1 MVTSKRATN
10 PELHSNTLMR
20 QKLFLI
26 CAALALVAVCAAY
39 ANHFHNSFHY
49 DDFHSVLNN
58 AYIRYLHNIPL
69 FFTDARTGSS
79 LPTNQAWRPVLMTSL
94 AIDYYLGHG
103 LNDTLWFHISTFF
116 WFLVQLVLMFFLFR
130 DVLNAAAPG
139 PANQYVALLGAT
151 WYGLHPAIAETVNY
165 ICQSADLL
173 STVGVV
179 AGMVMYIRLPQFRKY
194 GLYLVPVAIASMAKA
209 PAVVF
214 CGILLVYIFL
224 FEEDG
229 RWNRLWPA
237 IRSSIPA
244 IIVCVV
250 FAVLNVKMVSASYSP
265 AATPSYLYWAT
276 QPYVILRY
284 FRSFFMPLWLSADTD
299 LAPLSGFTAPEALLG
314 IVFCIALL
322 LVAVWAMKRRV
333 HRPIAFGIFWFFAAL
348 APTSVFVLAEVE
360 NDHRMFFP
368 FVGLM
373 LSVTWAV
380 FLVVSRWMARQPTER
395 RKNAVVAIQAVAVC
409 LLLAYAFGTWKRN
422 EVWRTDYAL
431 WEDVTIKS
439 PLNGRGWMIFG
450 MMKLDRGDLNGALAD
465 CTRAAIYTPN
475 YFFLE
480 INTGIVLA
488 AMGRNQEAEPHF
500 RRAIVLQSKEAQTY
514 YFYARW
520 LSQQGRT
527 AEAIQNAKTAMA
539 LNPAYLGSEYLLMN
553 IYAQQ
558 GQWVALRDVAQ
569 DTLKLSPGDPT
580 AQSFLNR
587 GSDPATQTAAAVAL
601 AESQPTA
608 EHYLNLSLI
617 YDQTG
622 KYQECIDAARKALRL
637 RPDYPEAYNNIAAA
651 YEAMSMWDPAIEAA
665 QQALRLKPDFQLA
678 KNNLAWSVSQ
688 KNLQHRKLGTIDNGH
703 P

>member
-1 MVTSKRATN
+1 MSKSKFATN
-10 PELHSNTLMR
+10 PELRSVSLIR
-20 QKLFLI
+20 QKTFLI
-26 CAALALVAVCAAY
+26 CAAVALAAVCAAY
-39 ANHFHNSFHY
+39 ANHFHNTFHY
-49 DDFHSVLNN
+49 DDFHAVFNN
-58 AYIRYLHNIPL
+58 VYIRDLHNIPL
-69 FFTDARTGSS
+69 FFTDARTSSS
-79 LPTNQAWRPVLMTSL
+79 LPANQIWRPVLMTSL

-103 LNDTLWFHISTFF
+103 LSDTLWFHISTFF

-130 DVLNAAAPG
+130 DVLDAAAPG
-139 PANQYVALLGAT
+139 PANPYIALLGAS

-179 AGMVMYIRLPQFRKY
+179 AGMVMYIRLPQLRKY
-194 GLYLVPVAIASMAKA
+194 GLYLIPVAIGSMAKA

-229 RWNRLWPA
+229 RWNRLGSA
-237 IRSSIPA
+237 IQRSIPS

-250 FAVLNVKMVSASYSP
+250 FAILNVTMVPKSYAP
-265 AATPSYLYWAT
+265 GATPSSLYWAT

-299 LAPLSGFTAPEALLG
+299 LAPLSDFTAPEALLG
-314 IVFCIALL
+314 VVFCIALL
-322 LVAVWAMKRRV
+322 LVGVWAMKRRV
-333 HRPIAFGIFWFFAAL
+333 HRPIAFGIFWFFGAL

-373 LSVTWAV
+373 LSVTWAA
-380 FLVVSRWMARQPTER
+380 FLLVSRWLARLPAER
-395 RKNAVVAIQAVAVC
+395 RKNATLAIEAVAVC
-409 LLLAYAFGTWKRN
+409 LLLAYAFGTRERN
-422 EVWRTDYAL
+422 KVWRTEDGL
-431 WEDVTIKS
+431 WKDVTIKS
-439 PLNGRGWMIFG
+439 PLNGRGWMIYG
-450 MMKLDRGDLNGALAD
+450 MSRMAQGDLAGALAA

-480 INTGIVLA
+480 INTANVLA

-500 RRAIVLQSKEAQTY
+500 RRAIALQSREAQTY
-514 YFYARW
+514 YFYAVW
-520 LSQQGRT
+520 LSAQART
-527 AEAIQNAKTAMA
+527 SEAIQNAKTAIA

-558 GQWVALRDVAQ
+558 GQWVALRALAQ
-569 DTLKLSPGDPT
+569 DTLKLAPGDPT
-580 AQSFLNR
+580 ALSFLNR
-587 GSDPATQTAAAVAL
+587 SSDPATQAAAALAL
-601 AESQPTA
+601 AESQPTP

-637 RPDYPEAYNNIAAA
+637 KPDYPEAYNNIAAA

-678 KNNLAWSVSQ
+678 ENNLAWSTSQ
-688 KNLQHRKLGTIDNGH
+688 KNLQHHR
-703 P
+703 